1 MILSYILLTQVLA
14 RPLNFAE
21 TPVAAMVAEGRAK
34 ARVGKPRDPL
44 TKIIRGPVQS
54 EITSILGQESKTIGT
69 WTNGSSKQSVEH
81 ATWISPELVSRWLGF
96 NEAREFW
103 DQDVLPTKWQMVRHK
118 MSGKLNF
125 VVELSAFPK
134 LPFQG
139 TGEYQKPRF
148 DSYDNV
154 RFVLTSDG
162 RFWNMNAR
170 QIRQIQ
176 GRKQADVD
184 HWPWWLDTPISACL
198 ATEHDTPPDPPLPF
212 GDFNRTYYW
221 VDLPIPAEIGE
232 TFELR
237 VLSKGKERV
246 AKYSLRAR

>member
-34 ARVGKPRDPL
+34 ARAGKPRDPL
-44 TKIIRGPVQS
+44 TKIIRGQVQS
-54 EITSILGQESKTIGT
+54 EITSILGQECKTIGT

-103 DQDVLPTKWQMVRHK
+103 DQDVLQTKWLMARHK
-118 MSGKLNF
+118 ISGSLNF

-154 RFVLTSDG
+154 RFVLTNDG
-162 RFWNMNAR
+162 RHWNMNSR
-170 QIRQIQ
+170 VIRQMQ
-176 GRKQADVD
+176 GRQKADIE
-184 HWPWWLDTPISACL
+184 HWPWWLETPIGACL
-198 ATEHDTPPDPPLPF
+198 ATEHDTLPDAPLPF

-221 VDLPIPAEIGE
+221 VEIPIPNEIGE

-246 AKYSLRAR
+246 AKFSLRTR